1 MKVLLLQDVKAQGK
15 KGEII
20 EVNDGYARNF
30 LIKKGFAKEATAS
43 VINETN
49 QKNAAEAKRK
59 AEELAEAKNI
69 ANILNNKVITI
80 SVKCGET
87 GKLFGA
93 VTSKEIADE
102 VSKLGY
108 TIDKKK
114 FVLPEGGL
122 KNIGTA
128 EIDVKVY
135 PEIVGKLKVIIETE

>member
-30 LIKKGFAKEATAS
+30 LIKKGLAKEATAS

-49 QKNAAEAKRK
+49 QKNAAEAKRR

-69 ANILNNKVITI
+69 ANILNKKEIDI
-80 SVKCGET
+80 AVKCGET

-93 VTSKEIADE
+93 VTNKEISDE
-102 VSKLGY
+102 IAKLGY
-108 TIDKKK
+108 SIDKKK
-114 FVLPEGGL
+114 FVIKDPI
-122 KNIGTA
+122 KA
-128 EIDVKVY
+128 
-135 PEIVGKLKVIIETE
+135 VGKYNVECKIHTGVSFVVVVNVKAQ